1 MVTVDLEL
9 PMLRTSERKA
19 FKRCPQQWWWAYRE
33 GLVPKRRKSGALWFG
48 TGIHLALEH
57 WYVPGKQRGV
67 DPRETWAKFVGEQIE
82 HVKVEMLS
90 GDAKEGSDVV
100 WMEAG
105 ELGEA
110 ILANYLKEFGNDEQ
124 WEVISPEKT
133 FKVTVPKP
141 GTQTPLVKYVGTFDL
156 VARDLDTG
164 QILLWDHKTAKA
176 IQLGHLPLDDQ
187 AGSYWAVASH
197 VLRQEGILKPTE
209 SIQGILYNFIMK
221 SPPDDRDED
230 ELGRK
235 RNKPTKQDYVTALV
249 HMYGSGGP
257 AEDEELTD
265 PKYWSKKTIAQLQ
278 DVAKLN
284 ELTVFGEVSKQQPS
298 KRFVR
303 ETVLRTRA
311 ERRSQILRIGA
322 EATVMDMFR
331 YGELPI
337 IKNPTK
343 DCQWDCDFR
352 DLCEIDE
359 QGGDTD
365 EFKELVFDVQNPYA
379 AHVLNQR
386 EED

>member
-1 MVTVDLEL
+1 M
-9 PMLRTSERKA
+9 
-19 FKRCPQQWWWAYRE
+19 
-33 GLVPKRRKSGALWFG
+33 PKRRKSGALWFG

-57 WYVPGKQRGV
+57 WYVPGKERGV
-67 DPRETWAKFVGEQIE
+67 DPRETWEKFVGEQIE

-90 GDAKEGSDVV
+90 GEAKEGSDVV

-105 ELGEA
+105 ELGKA
-110 ILANYLKEFGNDEQ
+110 ILTNYLKEFGHDEQ

-133 FKVTVPKP
+133 FKVLVPKP
-141 GTQTPLVKYVGTFDL
+141 GTNDPLVKYVGTFDL

-197 VLRQEGILKPTE
+197 VLRQEGILKANE

-221 SPPDDRDED
+221 SPPDERDED

-235 RNKPTKQDYVTALV
+235 RNKPVKADYINGLVAWEQHVTATIDW
-249 HMYGSGGP
+249 S
-257 AEDEELTD
+257 ESFEKELRKD
-265 PKYWSKKTIAQLQ
+265 LSKKTLP
-278 DVAKLN
+278 
-284 ELTVFGEVSKQQPS
+284 ELEKAAEISEIKVFGEVSKQQPS

-303 ETVLRTRA
+303 EIVLRTRA

-331 YGELPI
+331 YGELPV

-365 EFKELVFDVQNPYA
+365 EFKELVFDVQNPYS